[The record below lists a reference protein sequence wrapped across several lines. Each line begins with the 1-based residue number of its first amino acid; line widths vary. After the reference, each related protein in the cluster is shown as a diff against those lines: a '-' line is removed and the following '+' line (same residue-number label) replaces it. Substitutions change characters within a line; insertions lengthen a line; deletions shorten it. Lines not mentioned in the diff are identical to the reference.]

1 MTKIYSTAKVPSY
14 QDSSVMLPLDPN
26 ITKIME
32 VSRYISYDEFWF
44 FNANIKKLPKLS
56 DPKELEHY
64 WNGWRDATGKK
75 MRPMFAE

>member
-32 VSRYISYDEFWF
+32 VSRYFSYDEFRVF
-44 FNANIKKLPKLS
+44 CK
-56 DPKELEHY
+56 Y
-64 WNGWRDATGKK
+64 
-75 MRPMFAE
+75 